1 MSTPS
6 KDEIWVGF
14 VKRVFTTS
22 SDLQSAARRLHR
34 GHDLIFGERIVP
46 LYIKKPQA
54 SDVSDRSKKAM
65 WAACLKCAEHS
76 CDHVDDVASR
86 LIRAHNI
93 IFNKKKTES

>member
-6 KDEIWVGF
+6 KDELWAGF
-14 VKRVFTTS
+14 IKRVIPTIENK
-22 SDLQSAARRLHR
+22 DVAARRLHR
-34 GHDLIFGERIVP
+34 AHMMIFGERIVP

-54 SDVSDRSKKAM
+54 SDISDHSKKAM
-65 WAACLKCAEHS
+65 WAACLKCAEQS